1 MSLNAKHEIHR
12 EQAVFSVLV
21 LAFFAGCILE
31 TSIIPPLLLLSYSHS
46 AKRSYISPVLH
57 NSNNIIC
64 DSSAAIKAIET
75 TDYSSKLVASTKE
88 ALSKSSKQRLSVHHS
103 LD

>member
-1 MSLNAKHEIHR
+1 MSLNAKHEILDR

-46 AKRSYISPVLH
+46 AKRSYIIPVFYT
-57 NSNNIIC
+57 SN
-64 DSSAAIKAIET
+64 
-75 TDYSSKLVASTKE
+75 
-88 ALSKSSKQRLSVHHS
+88 
-103 LD
+103 